1 MNKIAIRDDRR
12 VMHEVEN
19 LSSIDRVPRQGVR
32 KPESRSPTWEESP
45 NAPGIRWTMPLGT
58 TTPAE
63 SDIEQA
69 RHPVGSIVYDAL
81 DRRLM
86 DTFPASDA
94 VARY

>member
-1 MNKIAIRDDRR
+1 MY
-12 VMHEVEN
+12 EVDN
-19 LSSIDRVPRQGVR
+19 
-32 KPESRSPTWEESP
+32 TWEESP
-45 NAPGIRWTMPLGT
+45 NAPGIRWTIPLGS

-63 SDIEQA
+63 SDVQQRLNQA
-69 RHPVGSIVYDAL
+69 GSIVYDAL